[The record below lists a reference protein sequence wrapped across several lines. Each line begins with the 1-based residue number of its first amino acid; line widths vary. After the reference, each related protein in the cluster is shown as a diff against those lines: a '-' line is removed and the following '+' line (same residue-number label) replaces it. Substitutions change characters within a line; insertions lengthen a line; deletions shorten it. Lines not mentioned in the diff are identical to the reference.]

1 MVKENMSKVQKLTVS
16 AMVMALYVVVLYF
29 TQSFSFGAYQIRIA
43 TALYALAYLFPF
55 LVLPLGF
62 ANFIANFLFGGLGLL
77 DWFGGCF
84 VGIIVTAIIVLI
96 RRKGWSRWLMILPII
111 LVPGLGVP
119 SYLSYL
125 LHVPYSVLATSL
137 CIGQSVPA
145 VCGVVLVNVLQR
157 ALYPT
162 SIPRTMRPKCWRLSR
177 TSIRTMTI
185 LSSSTARSSPAC
197 AR

>member
-157 ALYPT
+157 ALYPKA
-162 SIPRTMRPKCWRLSR
+162 TM
-177 TSIRTMTI
+177 
-185 LSSSTARSSPAC
+185 A
-197 AR
+197 

>member
-1 MVKENMSKVQKLTVS
+1 MVNNMSKAQKLTFS
-16 AMVMALYVVVLYF
+16 AMVMALYIVVLYF

-125 LHVPYSVLATSL
+125 LHVPYSVLPTSL

-157 ALYPT
+157 ALYPKAT
-162 SIPRTMRPKCWRLSR
+162 K
-177 TSIRTMTI
+177 
-185 LSSSTARSSPAC
+185 A
-197 AR
+197 

>member
-157 ALYPT
+157 ALYP
-162 SIPRTMRPKCWRLSR
+162 K
-177 TSIRTMTI
+177 
-185 LSSSTARSSPAC
+185 ARKA
-197 AR
+197 

>member
-43 TALYALAYLFPF
+43 TSLYALAYLFPF
-55 LVLPLGF
+55 LVLPRGF

-77 DWFGGCF
+77 DRFGGCF

-157 ALYPT
+157 ALYPKAT
-162 SIPRTMRPKCWRLSR
+162 K
-177 TSIRTMTI
+177 
-185 LSSSTARSSPAC
+185 A
-197 AR
+197 

>member
-96 RRKGWSRWLMILPII
+96 RRKGWRRWLMILPII

-157 ALYPT
+157 ALYPKAT
-162 SIPRTMRPKCWRLSR
+162 K
-177 TSIRTMTI
+177 
-185 LSSSTARSSPAC
+185 A
-197 AR
+197 

>member
-96 RRKGWSRWLMILPII
+96 RRKGWSRWLIILPII
-111 LVPGLGVP
+111 LVPGLGVS

-157 ALYPT
+157 VLYPKAT
-162 SIPRTMRPKCWRLSR
+162 KAS
-177 TSIRTMTI
+177 
-185 LSSSTARSSPAC
+185 
-197 AR
+197 

>member
-111 LVPGLGVP
+111 LVPGLGVS

-125 LHVPYSVLATSL
+125 LHIPYSVLATSL

-157 ALYPT
+157 ALYPKAT
-162 SIPRTMRPKCWRLSR
+162 K
-177 TSIRTMTI
+177 
-185 LSSSTARSSPAC
+185 A
-197 AR
+197 

>member
-62 ANFIANFLFGGLGLL
+62 AKFIANFLFGGLGLL

-157 ALYPT
+157 ALYPKAT
-162 SIPRTMRPKCWRLSR
+162 K
-177 TSIRTMTI
+177 
-185 LSSSTARSSPAC
+185 A
-197 AR
+197 

>member
-84 VGIIVTAIIVLI
+84 VGIIVTAIIVFI

-125 LHVPYSVLATSL
+125 LHIPYSVLATSL

-157 ALYPT
+157 ALYPKAT
-162 SIPRTMRPKCWRLSR
+162 K
-177 TSIRTMTI
+177 
-185 LSSSTARSSPAC
+185 A
-197 AR
+197 

>member
-84 VGIIVTAIIVLI
+84 VGIIVTATIVLI

-157 ALYPT
+157 ALYPKAT
-162 SIPRTMRPKCWRLSR
+162 KAS
-177 TSIRTMTI
+177 
-185 LSSSTARSSPAC
+185 
-197 AR
+197 

>member
-96 RRKGWSRWLMILPII
+96 RKGWSRWLMILPII

-157 ALYPT
+157 ALYPKAT
-162 SIPRTMRPKCWRLSR
+162 K
-177 TSIRTMTI
+177 
-185 LSSSTARSSPAC
+185 A
-197 AR
+197 

>member
-157 ALYPT
+157 ALYPKAT
-162 SIPRTMRPKCWRLSR
+162 
-177 TSIRTMTI
+177 
-185 LSSSTARSSPAC
+185 TA
-197 AR
+197 

>member
-1 MVKENMSKVQKLTVS
+1 MVKENMSKAQKLTVS

-111 LVPGLGVP
+111 LVPGLGVS

-157 ALYPT
+157 ALYPKAT
-162 SIPRTMRPKCWRLSR
+162 KAS
-177 TSIRTMTI
+177 
-185 LSSSTARSSPAC
+185 
-197 AR
+197 

>member
-1 MVKENMSKVQKLTVS
+1 MVKENMSKFQKLTVS

-111 LVPGLGVP
+111 LVPGLGVS

-145 VCGVVLVNVLQR
+145 VCGVVLVNILQR
-157 ALYPT
+157 ALYPKAT
-162 SIPRTMRPKCWRLSR
+162 K
-177 TSIRTMTI
+177 
-185 LSSSTARSSPAC
+185 A
-197 AR
+197 

>member
-145 VCGVVLVNVLQR
+145 ICGVVLVNVLQR
-157 ALYPT
+157 ALYPKAT
-162 SIPRTMRPKCWRLSR
+162 K
-177 TSIRTMTI
+177 
-185 LSSSTARSSPAC
+185 A
-197 AR
+197 

>member
-1 MVKENMSKVQKLTVS
+1 MVKENMSKVQKLTLS

-157 ALYPT
+157 TLYPKAT
-162 SIPRTMRPKCWRLSR
+162 K
-177 TSIRTMTI
+177 
-185 LSSSTARSSPAC
+185 A
-197 AR
+197 

>member
-84 VGIIVTAIIVLI
+84 IGIIVTAIIVLI

-157 ALYPT
+157 ALYPKAT
-162 SIPRTMRPKCWRLSR
+162 KAS
-177 TSIRTMTI
+177 
-185 LSSSTARSSPAC
+185 
-197 AR
+197 

>member
-62 ANFIANFLFGGLGLL
+62 ANFIANFLFGGLGTYPHHHLRY
-77 DWFGGCF
+77 
-84 VGIIVTAIIVLI
+84 IVTAIIVLI

-111 LVPGLGVP
+111 LVPGLGVS

-157 ALYPT
+157 ALYPKAT
-162 SIPRTMRPKCWRLSR
+162 KAS
-177 TSIRTMTI
+177 
-185 LSSSTARSSPAC
+185 
-197 AR
+197 

>member
-55 LVLPLGF
+55 LVFPLGF

-157 ALYPT
+157 ALYPKAT
-162 SIPRTMRPKCWRLSR
+162 KAS
-177 TSIRTMTI
+177 
-185 LSSSTARSSPAC
+185 
-197 AR
+197 

>member
-96 RRKGWSRWLMILPII
+96 RRKGWSRCLMILPII

-157 ALYPT
+157 ALYPKAT
-162 SIPRTMRPKCWRLSR
+162 K
-177 TSIRTMTI
+177 
-185 LSSSTARSSPAC
+185 A
-197 AR
+197 

>member
-96 RRKGWSRWLMILPII
+96 RRKDWSRWLMILPII

-157 ALYPT
+157 ALYPKAT
-162 SIPRTMRPKCWRLSR
+162 K
-177 TSIRTMTI
+177 
-185 LSSSTARSSPAC
+185 A
-197 AR
+197 

>member
-1 MVKENMSKVQKLTVS
+1 MSKVQKLTVS

-96 RRKGWSRWLMILPII
+96 RRKGWSRWRMILPII
-111 LVPGLGVP
+111 LVPGLGVS

-157 ALYPT
+157 ALYPKAT
-162 SIPRTMRPKCWRLSR
+162 K
-177 TSIRTMTI
+177 
-185 LSSSTARSSPAC
+185 A
-197 AR
+197 

>member
-43 TALYALAYLFPF
+43 TTLYALAYLFPF

-157 ALYPT
+157 ALYPKAT
-162 SIPRTMRPKCWRLSR
+162 KAS
-177 TSIRTMTI
+177 
-185 LSSSTARSSPAC
+185 
-197 AR
+197 

>member
-16 AMVMALYVVVLYF
+16 DMVMALYVVVLYF

-96 RRKGWSRWLMILPII
+96 RRKGWSRWLLILPTI

-157 ALYPT
+157 ALYPKAT
-162 SIPRTMRPKCWRLSR
+162 K
-177 TSIRTMTI
+177 
-185 LSSSTARSSPAC
+185 A
-197 AR
+197 

>member
-29 TQSFSFGAYQIRIA
+29 TQSFSFGAYQIRIV

-157 ALYPT
+157 ALYPKAT
-162 SIPRTMRPKCWRLSR
+162 K
-177 TSIRTMTI
+177 
-185 LSSSTARSSPAC
+185 A
-197 AR
+197 

>member
-29 TQSFSFGAYQIRIA
+29 TRSFSFGAYQIRIA

-157 ALYPT
+157 ALYPKAT
-162 SIPRTMRPKCWRLSR
+162 K
-177 TSIRTMTI
+177 
-185 LSSSTARSSPAC
+185 A
-197 AR
+197 

>member
-62 ANFIANFLFGGLGLL
+62 ANFIANFLFGGLGLM

-157 ALYPT
+157 ALYPKAT
-162 SIPRTMRPKCWRLSR
+162 K
-177 TSIRTMTI
+177 
-185 LSSSTARSSPAC
+185 A
-197 AR
+197 

>member
-43 TALYALAYLFPF
+43 TSLYALAYLFPF

-111 LVPGLGVP
+111 LVPGLGGS

-157 ALYPT
+157 ALYPKAT
-162 SIPRTMRPKCWRLSR
+162 K
-177 TSIRTMTI
+177 
-185 LSSSTARSSPAC
+185 A
-197 AR
+197 

>member
-29 TQSFSFGAYQIRIA
+29 TQSVSFGAYQIRIA

-111 LVPGLGVP
+111 LVPGLGVS

-157 ALYPT
+157 ALYPKAT
-162 SIPRTMRPKCWRLSR
+162 K
-177 TSIRTMTI
+177 
-185 LSSSTARSSPAC
+185 A
-197 AR
+197 

>member
-84 VGIIVTAIIVLI
+84 VCIIVTAIIVLI

-111 LVPGLGVP
+111 LVPGLGVS

-145 VCGVVLVNVLQR
+145 VCGVILVNVLQR
-157 ALYPT
+157 ALYPKAT
-162 SIPRTMRPKCWRLSR
+162 KAS
-177 TSIRTMTI
+177 
-185 LSSSTARSSPAC
+185 
-197 AR
+197 

>member
-111 LVPGLGVP
+111 LVPGLGVS

-157 ALYPT
+157 ALYPKAT
-162 SIPRTMRPKCWRLSR
+162 K
-177 TSIRTMTI
+177 
-185 LSSSTARSSPAC
+185 AN
-197 AR
+197 

>member
-1 MVKENMSKVQKLTVS
+1 MVKENMSKVQKLTLS

-77 DWFGGCF
+77 DLFGGCF

-111 LVPGLGVP
+111 LVPGLGVS

-157 ALYPT
+157 ALYPKAT
-162 SIPRTMRPKCWRLSR
+162 K
-177 TSIRTMTI
+177 
-185 LSSSTARSSPAC
+185 AN
-197 AR
+197 

>member
-96 RRKGWSRWLMILPII
+96 RRKGWSRWLMSLPII

-157 ALYPT
+157 ALYPKAT
-162 SIPRTMRPKCWRLSR
+162 K
-177 TSIRTMTI
+177 
-185 LSSSTARSSPAC
+185 A
-197 AR
+197 

>member
-125 LHVPYSVLATSL
+125 LHVPYSILATSL

-157 ALYPT
+157 ALYPKAT
-162 SIPRTMRPKCWRLSR
+162 K
-177 TSIRTMTI
+177 
-185 LSSSTARSSPAC
+185 A
-197 AR
+197 